1 METYQVGIISLAIFG
16 LMGLAAFVTWRK
28 RMKSQEQFLPAPEF
42 IEGTTTGSKGFYV
55 ATTFADRPL
64 DRVSGHG
71 LAHRGV
77 AFVEVSGE
85 GVSISR
91 IGEESFRIPADDL
104 LGVAKATAVIDRAVE
119 KDGLISIRW
128 RLGSEEL
135 ETHFRFVSAIERYK
149 VLDQLSEVVGA

>member
-1 METYQVGIISLAIFG
+1 METYQVGIISLAIFT
-16 LMGLAAFVTWRK
+16 LIGLAAFVTWRN
-28 RMKSQEQFLPAPEF
+28 RMKSQEQFLQAPDF
-42 IEGTTTGSKGFYV
+42 IEGTTNGSKGFYV

-77 AFVEVSGE
+77 AFVEVSNK

-91 IGEESFRIPADDL
+91 IGEESFRIPAGDL
-104 LGVAKATAVIDRAVE
+104 LGVAMATAVIDRAVE

-128 RLGSEEL
+128 RLGTEEL
-135 ETHFRFVSAIERYK
+135 ETHFRFVGASERYR
-149 VLDQLSEVVGA
+149 VLEQLSEVVGA